1 MTPTEKAIEVARE
14 LAERWTWRLETRQP
28 EPNRLDVLLA
38 TPADLVPFAVGLRV
52 QRIGWLTAITGLD
65 PGPDS
70 GALELL
76 YHFCQEAAVVTLRL
90 SLPRQGAVVPSLSSI
105 IPSAESSEREVA
117 EMFGI
122 AFDGLRAAG
131 HLYLPDEWPEETY
144 PLRKDWTPPGS
155 DGEPRPAEAGRP
167 LPADAATATEGG
179 RP

>member
-38 TPADLVPFAVGLRV
+38 TPADLVPFAVALRV
-52 QRIGWLTAITGLD
+52 QRIGWLAAITGLD

-76 YHFCQEAAVVTLRL
+76 YHFCQEAAVITLRI

-117 EMFGI
+117 EMFGVT
-122 AFDGLRAAG
+122 FDGLRAAN
-131 HLYLPDEWPEETY
+131 HLYLPDEWPEEAY
-144 PLRKDWTPPGS
+144 PLRKDWTPPAVS
-155 DGEPRPAEAGRP
+155 PRGAGARGP
-167 LPADAATATEGG
+167 SGVPADAATATE
-179 RP
+179 